1 MEQKCFQER
10 LKIDTG
16 MTMEWKKEREEE
28 RMKEREKK
36 REREKD
42 RMKEGKEE
50 LKEDC
55 NQKMMNGNL
64 DFIREKEDTE
74 RKEEKRNK
82 HEIHRSL

>member
-1 MEQKCFQER
+1 
-10 LKIDTG
+10 
-16 MTMEWKKEREEE
+16 MEWKKD
-28 RMKEREKK
+28 
-36 REREKD
+36 RER
-42 RMKEGKEE
+42 KENERKKE
-50 LKEDC
+50 LKEDW